1 MADAPIALALLARCE
16 AFETGVAPNL
26 PVAWPD
32 VGFLDADGQPTDA
45 PDDRRYLRIQHFP
58 NASMWSS
65 ISHGEMR
72 QGLFQIDVCVPELT
86 GLPEMLRLADQVKAR
101 FPKGLVMT
109 NGGVSVKV
117 ADDPAIAPPM
127 IASDGATVPVTIP
140 WTARA

>member
-1 MADAPIALALLARCE
+1 LADEAPIALALLERCE
-16 AFETGVAPNL
+16 AFEAEVSPAPPGL

-32 VGFLDADGQPTDA
+32 AEFAA
-45 PDDRRYLRIQHFP
+45 PADRRYLRIQHFP